1 MQGIGPQFKLSVI
14 LQNTSPDQPLSDH
27 YLVFQSDETLYSM
40 TKKYIKVT
48 ERERE
53 RESLNHFS
61 SQLPLLVP
69 GVSYSF
75 STMVE
80 CLSDFGQTDS
90 IKVMNE
96 LVNGRLL

>member
-1 MQGIGPQFKLSVI
+1 MQGIGPQFKVSVI

-27 YLVFQSDETLYSM
+27 YIVFQSDETLYSI

-48 ERERE
+48 KRRQGITDY
-53 RESLNHFS
+53 HFS

-90 IKVMNE
+90 IKVMNG

>member
-53 RESLNHFS
+53 GITESFFFTVATFGAWS
-61 SQLPLLVP
+61 LLLIL
-69 GVSYSF
+69 Y
-75 STMVE
+75 
-80 CLSDFGQTDS
+80 
-90 IKVMNE
+90 
-96 LVNGRLL
+96 NG